1 MSVMITRYAALAAVF
16 FAASAA
22 SAQGSASD
30 TLWAG
35 CGENPISKMT
45 TFMVGPKAAKAR
57 TPKVLPEIGHQ
68 RCTLALD
75 DPAMANAPWQ
85 RRASLLR
92 SRARFALLSDDA
104 EGALADLDLI
114 KSIEQPDTVYT
125 RSFGLSLLMLRALA
139 LAQTGQFEAATVSA
153 MEAAKLRPWSDD
165 VAAFAAFI
173 GQLDGSTSADETQFW
188 TQAIR
193 VLPSNI
199 EQRARVR
206 SETGDWAGALHD
218 WKQAESEPGSYGKA
232 MDGRGGKFNLV
243 TTEVDVTR
251 TGQAALAAAMTGE
264 IETARKWLAAARNAI
279 ESPPPNSD
287 TPYQPRISAE
297 KQTSRLAAWE
307 GLVEAAGA
315 YKSGNAPGAAERV
328 YALKNLPAN
337 MMVVQMLSSIAEALP
352 TANRAGLLRDVP
364 SLRTQILNGQR
375 KAADNDV
382 LRTFLL
388 ADMPEHE
395 DVAATN
401 RYRSSI
407 LFLRASGF
415 KDTLRKDGT
424 GATIKYFGDKSTP
437 LAVGEMALLR
447 AAELAQ
453 KSGKPAFLIRD
464 RSDYRTTSTPT
475 MHGSPI
481 GPTVTAGYGSQIEI
495 DFLDSISA
503 DNDRAID
510 AAALRAALEPI
521 YIRADGAGS

>member
-1 MSVMITRYAALAAVF
+1 
-16 FAASAA
+16 
-22 SAQGSASD
+22 
-30 TLWAG
+30 
-35 CGENPISKMT
+35 
-45 TFMVGPKAAKAR
+45 
-57 TPKVLPEIGHQ
+57 
-68 RCTLALD
+68 
-75 DPAMANAPWQ
+75 
-85 RRASLLR
+85 
-92 SRARFALLSDDA
+92 LSDDA